1 MLRFLRL
8 LFVRTRKDWRQHAG
22 GCILVMMVL
31 CCNRTCRQG
40 GFLFDAAGRS
50 LARVGVPTNLLF
62 HTSVAVLRLLM
73 LLLDLRV
80 AHLRSLLAQNGRMVL
95 HVASILGCRGAFL
108 RHMPV
113 VVIHDLKARVYTA
126 TSTVEVHIVVEI
138 SKDNN
143 LCGALGVACKN
154 VLLFLKF

>member
-22 GCILVMMVL
+22 GCILVMMDL
-31 CCNRTCRQG
+31 CCARTFRHG
-40 GFLFDAAGRS
+40 GVLFDAARCS
-50 LARVGVPTNLLF
+50 LARVRVPTDLLL

-73 LLLDLRV
+73 LLLGLRV

-95 HVASILGCRGAFL
+95 HVASIRSSRGAFL

-113 VVIHDLKARVYTA
+113 IVIDNHKARGDTTA
-126 TSTVEVHIVVEI
+126 AVEVHIVEVSE
-138 SKDNN
+138 DYN
-143 LCGALGVACKN
+143 LCGTFGVAREH
-154 VLLFLKF
+154 VLLFLEF

>member
-31 CCNRTCRQG
+31 YCSRTCRHG
-40 GFLFDAAGRS
+40 GSLFDAAGRS
-50 LARVGVPTNLLF
+50 LARVGVPTDLLL

-73 LLLDLRV
+73 LLLGLRV
-80 AHLRSLLAQNGRMVL
+80 AHLRSLLAQNGWMVL
-95 HVASILGCRGAFL
+95 HVASIHGRRGAFL

-113 VVIHDLKARVYTA
+113 VVIDDQKARGDTT
-126 TSTVEVHIVVEI
+126 TSAIVVHIVEI

-143 LCGALGVACKN
+143 LCGTFGVAREN
-154 VLLFLKF
+154 ILLFLEF